1 MAPQRAQLVGRAAL
15 QAGVDAESH
24 RRRLEAVQR
33 RSAAIGARY
42 GGNVLD
48 VETWPRLRDPV
59 MVVSLTGWID
69 AGEAGE
75 LAGATLAS
83 QLEGAREF
91 GSYSLDD
98 LVDLQ
103 QTRPTVELLE
113 GTTRHIT
120 WPKITLTAGHAGR
133 DVVIAAGP
141 EPSLRWPTFARDLVE
156 LADRLDVKQAFTLG
170 GMPAAVSHRL
180 PVNVLATASAHSV
193 AQEVGAMR
201 TDYEGPTGAQTVVQ
215 FELGKAGIPSVGLW
229 AQVPHYVSGNPS
241 PPAVLRAARAP
252 ARAGDAPARPQR
264 PRRAGRPVPREGR
277 RRCRRAPRRR
287 RSRAG
292 DRGPDR
298 RRGLRRRDRRRD
310 RAVPARPVGPAVHAV
325 QSARASSTGVPG
337 GGRPGQGRPA
347 AAPGD
352 PAATCA
358 GRHDRARRATRGR
371 LLRED
376 TPHVAPLN
384 RRPRAA
390 PPPGSRVERGR
401 AWATSA
407 AAASGSSRPG
417 VTT

>member
-1 MAPQRAQLVGRAAL
+1 M
-15 QAGVDAESH
+15 
-24 RRRLEAVQR
+24 
-33 RSAAIGARY
+33 
-42 GGNVLD
+42 LD

-83 QLEGAREF
+83 QLDGAREF

-141 EPSLRWPTFARDLVE
+141 EPSLRWPTFARDLVD

-215 FELGKAGIPSVGLW
+215 FELGRAGIPSVGLW

-241 PPAVLRAARAP
+241 PPAVLALLERLRELATLQLDLSGLDEQVDLYREKVDEGVAERPDVADLVQ
-252 ARAGDAPARPQR
+252 AIEDQTAEEVSGDAIAAEIERF
-264 PRRAGRPVPREGR
+264 
-277 RRCRRAPRRR
+277 
-287 RSRAG
+287 
-292 DRGPDR
+292 
-298 RRGLRRRDRRRD
+298 LRD
-310 RAVPARPVGPAVHAV
+310 
-325 QSARASSTGVPG
+325 Q
-337 GGRPGQGRPA
+337 
-347 AAPGD
+347 
-352 PAATCA
+352 
-358 GRHDRARRATRGR
+358 
-371 LLRED
+371 
-376 TPHVAPLN
+376 
-384 RRPRAA
+384 
-390 PPPGSRVERGR
+390 
-401 AWATSA
+401 
-407 AAASGSSRPG
+407 
-417 VTT
+417 